1 MKHTITTTAEQ
12 EAGLASLAAKH
23 NASASTALTNVEYLD
38 LFVGNI
44 LNQEAAILSDAEI
57 QDVAAKFKAAN
68 KTKRDQ
74 VKTLLA

>member
-1 MKHTITTTAEQ
+1 MTT
-12 EAGLASLAAKH
+12 LKFSLE
-23 NASASTALTNVEYLD
+23 L
-38 LFVGNI
+38 
-44 LNQEAAILSDAEI
+44 DAEI